1 MMMISDAKKNQFRN
15 ILLVCYIYNIYY
27 ISETN
32 ELKMFKDKYLSTYLK
47 K

>member
-15 ILLVCYIYNIYY
+15 ILVCYIYNIYY

-32 ELKMFKDKYLSTYLK
+32 ELKMFKDKYLSTYVPR
-47 K
+47 